1 MYLCKEMLEVW
12 PDCIYKYY
20 YNTTISWVNSTPHQY
35 SLEWLIYQ
43 SSQIHYSEI
52 IYNRRWGPIEMIKI
66 SGIKIPIWGNCL
78 ECWIPLR
85 WHHHQIW
92 NVALSHTI
100 QLPLKNNCLRD
111 SFKIMKLYCI
121 ESVNIPSYF
130 SEITVRVY
138 CVSDTISSCL

>member
-1 MYLCKEMLEVW
+1 MLEVW

-20 YNTTISWVNSTPHQY
+20 YNTTISWINSTSHQY

-52 IYNRRWGPIEMIKI
+52 IYNRLWGSIEKIKI
-66 SGIKIPIWGNCL
+66 SGIKIPIWRNCL

-92 NVALSHTI
+92 IVTLSHSI
-100 QLPLKNNCLRD
+100 QLPLKKITAWD
-111 SFKIMKLYCI
+111 SFEIMKLYCI
-121 ESVNIPSYF
+121 VSVSIPSYF
-130 SEITVRVY
+130 SGTILRVY
-138 CVSDTISSCL
+138 YVSDTVLSCL